1 MQDHEL
7 VEHMVRTWSPG
18 GSNGSQVRIDD
29 SERARESLIATDAPG
44 TDEPDTASHG
54 ISVNA
59 VEISARDINIES
71 ANYEGGTILE
81 RQNQA
86 AIALVIR
93 ELLLQRAAELEL
105 PASGE
110 NVDNV
115 DEDALID
122 QLLARE
128 LAVPEPDDASCQRYY
143 DSHRDTFRS
152 PDLFEVSHIL
162 IAADPRDE
170 DARAVAREQASV
182 AIQRLAHDP
191 ERFAELA
198 ASMSHCPSKATGGSL
213 GQIGKGQTVPEFE
226 DVLFRM
232 QPGEISRSPVETRYG
247 FHVIHLRRRIDG
259 LQLDFTVVREQIAHY
274 LRKSVHHVALRQYL
288 RILADRADIS
298 GIDLMGCATSQVC

>member
-7 VEHMVRTWSPG
+7 VEHMVRTWSPEG
-18 GSNGSQVRIDD
+18 NTGSQARINDT
-29 SERARESLIATDAPG
+29 ERARESLIATDASG
-44 TDEPDTASHG
+44 TDQRDTASHG

-59 VEISARDINIES
+59 VEISERDINIES

-105 PASGE
+105 PATGE
-110 NVDNV
+110 HV
-115 DEDALID
+115 DEDAVID

-152 PDLFEVSHIL
+152 PDLFQVSHIL
-162 IAADPRDE
+162 IAADPHDE
-170 DARAVAREQASV
+170 QARAVAKEQAKA
-182 AIQRLAHDP
+182 AIQLLTNEP

-198 ASMSHCPSKATGGSL
+198 AAMSHCPSKTTGGSL
-213 GQIGKGQTVPEFE
+213 GQIGKGQTVQEFE
-226 DVLFRM
+226 EVLFRM
-232 QPGEISRSPVETRYG
+232 QQGEISRIPVETRYG
-247 FHVIHLRRRIDG
+247 YHVIHLHRRIDG
-259 LQLDFTVVREQIAHY
+259 LQLDFLAVREQIAHH
-274 LRKSVHHVALRQYL
+274 LRKSVHHVALGQYL
-288 RILADRADIS
+288 RMLADRAEIN
-298 GIDLMGCATSQVC
+298 GIDLMCSATSQAR

>member
-7 VEHMVRTWSPG
+7 VEHMVRTWSPEG
-18 GSNGSQVRIDD
+18 NTGSQARINDTVRA
-29 SERARESLIATDAPG
+29 SESLIATDALR
-44 TDEPDTASHG
+44 TDEPGTSPNG

-105 PASGE
+105 PATGE
-110 NVDNV
+110 HV

-274 LRKSVHHVALRQYL
+274 LRKSVHHVALGQYL